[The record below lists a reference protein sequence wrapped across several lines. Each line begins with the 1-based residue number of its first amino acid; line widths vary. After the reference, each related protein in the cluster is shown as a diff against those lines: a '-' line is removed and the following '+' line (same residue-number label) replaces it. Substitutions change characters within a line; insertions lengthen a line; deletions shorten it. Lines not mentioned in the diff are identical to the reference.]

1 MSALDR
7 LKVRYYRFTTS
18 HLGFIVSS
26 SCRYTGAEPR
36 NPQSLRRV
44 YRGLTEQKMR
54 SDTRT
59 ARLKRAPRFGV
70 GLRSERRVLKLL
82 DKLPPAD
89 EPWAPMITTG
99 DGHGQRVSGSD
110 GDGGGGVG
118 DGGGG
123 GGGGGSGGG
132 GGGGLKRGCCNSNW
146 SMCCPTVTPTVV
158 SPRFLSTSVYSSDRL
173 WGCAP
178 LPSSSSRGVHSLP
191 QVFGSTLLEPGST
204 S

>member
-1 MSALDR
+1 M
-7 LKVRYYRFTTS
+7 
-18 HLGFIVSS
+18 
-26 SCRYTGAEPR
+26 
-36 NPQSLRRV
+36 RRV

-123 GGGGGSGGG
+123 GGGGGSGGSG
-132 GGGGLKRGCCNSNW
+132 DGAGEAMAARCEE
-146 SMCCPTVTPTVV
+146 
-158 SPRFLSTSVYSSDRL
+158 
-173 WGCAP
+173 
-178 LPSSSSRGVHSLP
+178 
-191 QVFGSTLLEPGST
+191 GSADEGANTEDVRIAAATATMLDAAAAR
-204 S
+204 